1 MQDIKALKAENIFV
15 VLSLIMGLFYLVIN
29 PPFQA
34 PDEAQHMFKMWG
46 YTQGTLRFKVL
57 QNYTG
62 DVLPLSLIKLSRY
75 EFMRGDT
82 NKKITVN
89 EIKQSLNVKLDKEN
103 KAFYTFNPT
112 SYTPVSYFPSFLL
125 LWVMKLLNIAPLVM
139 MYMLRLCSLFL
150 YTGLMYYAIKIM
162 PVKKWLFFTLALLP
176 MPLYT
181 AASVSTDALFTGIVF
196 IFIAYCSRLALRPR
210 KGRVLRRKHYLVIGV
225 LSLLISICKFA
236 YMPLVLLYFI
246 IPKDRFSSQKHR
258 YGAFFAILLIN
269 LLVTGMFLDYSIN
282 AAKGLNT
289 GTQGYEALLYC
300 SVLTGFWV
308 LFLKQFLSKHQNIL
322 LALSANSAGMTLFCH
337 LLF

>member
-1 MQDIKALKAENIFV
+1 MQDIKAFKAQNVFV

-34 PDEAQHMFKMWG
+34 PDEAQHMFKIWG

-125 LWVMKLLNIAPLVM
+125 LWAMKLLNIAPLVM

-196 IFIAYCSRLALRPR
+196 IFIAYCSRLALRPG

-258 YGAFFAILLIN
+258 YYAFFAILLIN
-269 LLVTGMFLDYSIN
+269 LLVTG
-282 AAKGLNT
+282 
-289 GTQGYEALLYC
+289 
-300 SVLTGFWV
+300 
-308 LFLKQFLSKHQNIL
+308 LFLVYHMPVSCSCGSQ
-322 LALSANSAGMTLFCH
+322 ALQQH
-337 LLF
+337 LVLIIRKKN

>member
-162 PVKKWLFFTLALLP
+162 PVKKWLFLLWHCCQC
-176 MPLYT
+176 
-181 AASVSTDALFTGIVF
+181 LFT
-196 IFIAYCSRLALRPR
+196 P
-210 KGRVLRRKHYLVIGV
+210 LRRYQRMHFLPVLCLYLLRIVQDW
-225 LSLLISICKFA
+225 LSGRERA
-236 YMPLVLLYFI
+236 
-246 IPKDRFSSQKHR
+246 
-258 YGAFFAILLIN
+258 
-269 LLVTGMFLDYSIN
+269 
-282 AAKGLNT
+282 
-289 GTQGYEALLYC
+289 
-300 SVLTGFWV
+300 GF
-308 LFLKQFLSKHQNIL
+308 
-322 LALSANSAGMTLFCH
+322 
-337 LLF
+337 

>member
-139 MYMLRLCSLFL
+139 MYMPKNKQHIRQRVHDCFYEQFCFIKRTGKRHNPLCH
-150 YTGLMYYAIKIM
+150 
-162 PVKKWLFFTLALLP
+162 
-176 MPLYT
+176 
-181 AASVSTDALFTGIVF
+181 
-196 IFIAYCSRLALRPR
+196 
-210 KGRVLRRKHYLVIGV
+210 KHMINKQKTYLN
-225 LSLLISICKFA
+225 
-236 YMPLVLLYFI
+236 
-246 IPKDRFSSQKHR
+246 H
-258 YGAFFAILLIN
+258 
-269 LLVTGMFLDYSIN
+269 
-282 AAKGLNT
+282 
-289 GTQGYEALLYC
+289 TQ
-300 SVLTGFWV
+300 T
-308 LFLKQFLSKHQNIL
+308 K
-322 LALSANSAGMTLFCH
+322 
-337 LLF
+337 